1 MVWFSPIFSKNLTF
15 STSAPQTAIFGFL
28 DSANNDSLYK
38 NDKVLSNHILL
49 IFKLYVYKSKE
60 KKLVNINNLIAE
72 IGKVKRIK
80 KQIALISS
88 KNTTAFKKKWH
99 IINNIVENTCE
110 KSFGKTGWVER
121 VSVSFFFLGVACCL
135 FCLFSW
141 LFYFNVYFVS
151 RFVFI
156 LFGRSIVWREQKLY
170 IYIENKI
177 KITN

>member
-49 IFKLYVYKSKE
+49 IFKLYVYKSRE

-99 IINNIVENTCE
+99 IINNIVKLLVKNLLE
-110 KSFGKTGWVER
+110 KQVGLKGYQFL
-121 VSVSFFFLGVACCL
+121 FFFLVLLVVC
-135 FCLFSW
+135 
-141 LFYFNVYFVS
+141 FVC
-151 RFVFI
+151 FLGYFI
-156 LFGRSIVWREQKLY
+156 LMIICLAFCVHLIWP
-170 IYIENKI
+170 
-177 KITN
+177 

>member
-28 DSANNDSLYK
+28 DSANNDSLYE

-49 IFKLYVYKSKE
+49 IFKLYVYKSRE

-99 IINNIVENTCE
+99 IINNIVKTTCE

-121 VSVSFFFLGVACCL
+121 VSVSFFFLVLLVVC
-135 FCLFSW
+135 
-141 LFYFNVYFVS
+141 FVC
-151 RFVFI
+151 FLGYFI
-156 LFGRSIVWREQKLY
+156 LMIICLAFCVHLIWP
-170 IYIENKI
+170 
-177 KITN
+177 